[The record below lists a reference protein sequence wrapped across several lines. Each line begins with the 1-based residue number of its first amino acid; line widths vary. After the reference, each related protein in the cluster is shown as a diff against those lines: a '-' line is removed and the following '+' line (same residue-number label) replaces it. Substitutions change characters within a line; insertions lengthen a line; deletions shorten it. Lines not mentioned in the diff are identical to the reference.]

1 MSISYNDKS
10 ILRSLAEK
18 VAAIAA
24 LPVHKEKAEL
34 WTQLNDLRNPR
45 PLVWINEI
53 CWHEM
58 NVNDELTLRCE
69 NELARMAE
77 DQMRKQIYQW
87 NHLPADMLIE
97 PIFYAHTF
105 INDTGFEIKL
115 EEETIVQAQGDIS
128 SHGYKPVITD
138 ENDIEKIKN
147 PVLSLDTEKN
157 EKYLDMLNEAFGDV
171 LEIKPYGIP
180 TQWFSPWD
188 QLVQWWG
195 VQEAMM
201 DLVMRPEMV
210 HAAMER
216 LTNAYLERLRQWQE
230 LNVLTFHNGNYRVGS
245 GGPGCTSE
253 LPGSNYDPAHVL
265 PQNQWGCAVAQ
276 IFGSVSPDMHEEF
289 GLKYERRWTENFGL
303 VYYGCCE
310 PLHDKFEI
318 LKRNMPNL
326 RKISCSPWCKVE
338 KLCEQVQND
347 YVVSLKPNPAIFA
360 RDNWNIEEA
369 ERDLRASLEQSRGC
383 NVEVIAKDLST
394 MRGEP
399 QRLWE
404 WSAMALRVC
413 SEYN

>member
-1 MSISYNDKS
+1 MIISDNDKS

-24 LPVHKEKAEL
+24 FPVHKEKTEL
-34 WTQLNDLRNPR
+34 WTRLNDLKNPR

-58 NVNDELTLRCE
+58 NVNDELTLHCE

-87 NHLPADMLIE
+87 EHLPADMVVE
-97 PIFYAHTF
+97 PVFYAATF
-105 INDTGFEIKL
+105 INDSGFGITL
-115 EEETIVQAQGDIS
+115 DEETIIQGQGNIS
-128 SHGYKPVITD
+128 SHGYKPVIT
-138 ENDIEKIKN
+138 EEGDIEKIKA
-147 PVLSLDTEKN
+147 PVLSLDTKKN
-157 EKYLDMLNEAFGDV
+157 EQYMIILNEAFGDI
-171 LEIKPYGIP
+171 LIIKPYGIP

-201 DLVMRPEMV
+201 DLVMRPEMI

-230 LNVLTFHNGNYRVGS
+230 LNVLSFHNGNYRVGS
-245 GGPGCTSE
+245 GGLGCTSE
-253 LPGSNYDPAHVL
+253 LPGKDYDPARVL
-265 PQNQWGCAVAQ
+265 PHNQWGCAVAQ

-289 GLKYERRWTENFGL
+289 GLKYEKRWTENFGL
-303 VYYGCCE
+303 IYYGCCE
-310 PLHDKFEI
+310 PLHNKFEI
-318 LKRNMPNL
+318 LKKNMPNL
-326 RKISCSPWCKVE
+326 RKLSCSPWCDTE
-338 KLCEQVQND
+338 KLCEQAQND
-347 YVVSLKPNPAIFA
+347 YVVSIKPNPAIFA
-360 RDNWNIEEA
+360 RDTWNLKEA
-369 ERDLRASLEQSRGC
+369 EEDLRSLLGKSRGC

-394 MRGEP
+394 MHEEP

-404 WSAMALRVC
+404 WAEMAVKIC
-413 SEYN
+413 SE

>member
-1 MSISYNDKS
+1 MNISYNDKS

-58 NVNDELTLRCE
+58 NVNDELTLCCE

-105 INDTGFEIKL
+105 INDTGFGIKL

-157 EKYLDMLNEAFGDV
+157 EKYLGMLNEAFGDV

-245 GGPGCTSE
+245 GGLGCTSE
-253 LPGSNYDPAHVL
+253 LPGSNYDPTRVL

-289 GLKYERRWTENFGL
+289 GLEYERRWTENFGL

-360 RDNWNIEEA
+360 SDNWKIEEA

-404 WSAMALRVC
+404 WSTMAIRVC